1 MLLFQITNDHFVYT
15 TELCYMHD
23 KFEKSKVEK
32 IMMSM
37 GNFEKL

>member
-23 KFEKSKVEK
+23 KFEKCKVEK
-32 IMMSM
+32 IMTSIRD
-37 GNFEKL
+37 FEK